1 MKSQIEVT
9 RMTVV
14 TATNERL
21 VFNYASDP
29 IPLDNRDDLEEHR
42 AIEALRFEF
51 NFNLGCKYIFFN
63 YNTKVEPKHLT
74 K

>member
-1 MKSQIEVT
+1 
-9 RMTVV
+9 MTVV

-29 IPLDNRDDLEEHR
+29 ISFDNQENLEEHR

-51 NFNLGCKYIFFN
+51 QFPLGCKYIFFN
-63 YNTKVEPKHLT
+63 YNFK
-74 K
+74 